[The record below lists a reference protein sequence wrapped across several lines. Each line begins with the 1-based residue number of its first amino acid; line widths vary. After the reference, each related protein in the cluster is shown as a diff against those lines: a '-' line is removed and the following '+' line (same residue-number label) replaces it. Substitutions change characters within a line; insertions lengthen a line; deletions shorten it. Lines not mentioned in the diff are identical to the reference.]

1 MKIVKKRLHNWM
13 ENDFLKYYLIINIEK
28 EIVERFT
35 INMIINDF
43 YFIKERRTQLK

>member
-1 MKIVKKRLHNWM
+1 M